1 MPVLKAKAE
10 LDDLALTVGKPIE
23 HLVELL
29 AQHGVARGLGRRHR
43 GGVLDEV
50 AKLGVLLLA
59 NGRLQRD
66 GLLADLLNL
75 AHAVGRHAHL
85 GANLLRRGVAAQV
98 LQELALHADEL
109 VDCLDH
115 VHRDANGT
123 GLIGDGAGNGLAN
136 PPRGVCG
143 ELEALGVV
151 ELLDRTDKAKVALL
165 DEVEEEHAAANIAL
179 GDRHHQAQVSG
190 DELLLGIEAHLLDAH
205 EAALLG
211 TRELDLAV
219 LGGLEL
225 LGGLGAGLDLH
236 GEVDLLVGGEQ
247 VDLANLLEVHAH
259 GVAGEHDGG
268 GVLATRAGAA
278 RALGLRD
285 LGLGHRT
292 QGLLDLLGLVGG
304 LGLLV
309 ILAVEGVLV
318 VGEVVVSAK
327 VVIVVA
333 GIHGANA
340 VGGVGRLAR
349 RGNLDTLGAQCVV
362 EVGELVPVHVH
373 VTDGNLD
380 VVLGHASARL
390 GRRAHQPIDNAPQLV
405 GELDVVL
412 RLLCSSQ
419 VIPFDAVTFRML
431 PVFTA
436 RQQQKVSS
444 SAH

>member
-1 MPVLKAKAE
+1 M
-10 LDDLALTVGKPIE
+10 
-23 HLVELL
+23 
-29 AQHGVARGLGRRHR
+29 
-43 GGVLDEV
+43 
-50 AKLGVLLLA
+50 
-59 NGRLQRD
+59 
-66 GLLADLLNL
+66 
-75 AHAVGRHAHL
+75 
-85 GANLLRRGVAAQV
+85 
-98 LQELALHADEL
+98 
-109 VDCLDH
+109 
-115 VHRDANGT
+115 
-123 GLIGDGAGNGLAN
+123 
-136 PPRGVCG
+136 
-143 ELEALGVV
+143 
-151 ELLDRTDKAKVALL
+151 
-165 DEVEEEHAAANIAL
+165 
-179 GDRHHQAQVSG
+179 
-190 DELLLGIEAHLLDAH
+190 
-205 EAALLG
+205 
-211 TRELDLAV
+211 
-219 LGGLEL
+219 
-225 LGGLGAGLDLH
+225 
-236 GEVDLLVGGEQ
+236 DLLVGGEQ
-247 VDLANLLEVHAH
+247 VDLADLLEVHAH

-309 ILAVEGVLV
+309 ILAIEGVLV

-333 GIHGANA
+333 GIHGTNA

-349 RGNLDTLGAQCVV
+349 RGDLDTLGAQHVV
-362 EVGELVPVHVH
+362 EVGELVPVHVD

-380 VVLGHASARL
+380 VVLGHASASL
-390 GRRAHQPIDNAPQLV
+390 GRCAHQPIDNAPQLV